1 MSNKFA
7 LSTLSAGMTI
17 AAALTTASAFAQQ
30 SRVPKD
36 GPAVAPAPKLA
47 TEQVVRFGVAF
58 NDIATLDP
66 HVSVGTSETPIVMQV
81 FQGLVEFPPGE
92 MNGDKLVP
100 GLAERWEAS
109 ADKKQW
115 TFYLRRGVQWHKGF
129 GEFTADDVKFSIERV
144 MSKEFG
150 SPFRTTLQNI
160 ERVDIVNPHKVGIV
174 LKQPDPA
181 FMQLMV
187 SYQAGYMMSK
197 KALEGQQDPKLS
209 PIGTGPFVMAE
220 YKPRESVTLV
230 RNDSYWRGK
239 PIVERIVYQ
248 FMTEA
253 STRELALKSG
263 EVNAIGIQ
271 AKQDIVDRLRK
282 GGFMVDLTAPAN
294 TFALYLNTAKKPL
307 DDIRVRK
314 ALAHATSRDNL
325 IEFLGKDLAKPEF
338 SALPIGYTGHTD
350 NITKYP
356 YDVAR
361 AKALLK
367 EAGLP
372 NGFSLSVNMSNS
384 NIYLPPLQVI
394 QEQWKKIGVT
404 VELKVVDHPTYHR
417 LIRQDANP
425 LVLYGAFRYPMTGQQ
440 YFDQFYAGPASIGKT
455 TAVTNFM
462 HYGDTMPG
470 VDDLL
475 AKASY
480 NPDGAEQ
487 LRLWGEVQ
495 KRVAR
500 DAVSIPLYTQYYAM
514 ARSKDLDLGFTQK
527 SFTFYRITEKS
538 RLLAR

>member
-1 MSNKFA
+1 MFKR
-7 LSTLSAGMTI
+7 STVLGAVCATLVV
-17 AAALTTASAFAQQ
+17 AAIQH
-30 SRVPKD
+30 
-36 GPAVAPAPKLA
+36 APASYAQKLA
-47 TEQVVRFGVAF
+47 SEQVVRFGMAF

-66 HVSVGTSETPIVMQV
+66 HTSVGTSELPIVMQV
-81 FQGLVEFPPGE
+81 YEGLVEFPPGD

-100 GLAERWEAS
+100 GLAEKWETS
-109 ADKKQW
+109 ADKRLW
-115 TFYLRRGVQWHKGF
+115 TFHLRRGVQWHKGF

-150 SPFRTTLQNI
+150 SPFRQTLQNI
-160 ERVDIVNPHKVGIV
+160 ERVDIVNPHTVRIL
-174 LKQPDPA
+174 LKQPDPS
-181 FMQLMV
+181 FVQLMV
-187 SYQAGYMMSK
+187 GYQAGYMMSK
-197 KALEGQQDPKLS
+197 KAVEKNPDVKLT
-209 PIGTGPFVMAE
+209 PVGTGPFVMGD

-248 FMTEA
+248 FMPEG

-263 EVNAIGIQ
+263 EVSAIGIQ

-282 GGFMVDLTAPAN
+282 GGFAVELTAPAN
-294 TFALYLNTAKKPL
+294 TFALYLNTNKKPL

-314 ALAHATSRDNL
+314 ALAHATNRDNMV
-325 IEFLGKDLAKPEF
+325 EFLGKDLAKPEF
-338 SALPIGYTGHTD
+338 SALPIGYTGHID
-350 NITKYP
+350 NIAKYP
-356 YDVAR
+356 YDLAR
-361 AKALLK
+361 AKALLTA
-367 EAGLP
+367 AGLP
-372 NGFSLSVNMSNS
+372 NGFSMSVNMSNS

-394 QEQWKKIGVT
+394 QEQWKKIGVN

-425 LVLYGAFRYPMTGQQ
+425 VVLYGAFRYPMTGQQ
-440 YFDQFYAGPASIGKT
+440 YFDQFYAGAASIGKS
-455 TAVTNFM
+455 TAITNFM
-462 HYGDTMPG
+462 HYGDTVPG

-480 NPDGAEQ
+480 NPNGAEQ

-495 KRVAR
+495 KKVAL

-514 ARSKDLDLGFTQK
+514 ARSKSLDLGFVQK